1 MKEKKVTKKAIFA
14 SLLSVAVCTSMLIG
28 TSYAWF
34 TDSVTSSGNIIKS
47 GTLDIDFQVYENG
60 EYKTVNG
67 AIFGSDILWEPGY
80 VAWKNVQVKNNGTLA
95 LKYTLKVDGVAL
107 DNKLAEVIDVY
118 YAPAEMVQPNER
130 PDFANYADYYKGTLS
145 DFLGE
150 EDVDIKGNLL
160 PGAVEQATLVLKMQE
175 GAGNEYQ
182 NQTIGEFSL
191 SIVATQDTVE
201 EDTFNNQ
208 YDKDAEY
215 PVVGQTAFGAVLTD
229 AQAGDVIPVAAGE
242 YTLPSTVPAGVTIEG
257 DEGTTIDTA
266 NISGTNTGALNG
278 VTVKDVNFTSSN
290 ANGWDGM
297 ISHKTTLT
305 DTTFD
310 GCTFNAQADG
320 NRDNAIYGGT
330 ASGKTVFENCTIA
343 ADVYGVNFSYVN
355 GTLIFRNCDI
365 TGWNSFGGAKVAG
378 DPSKVIFENCR
389 FHHSGSYGTLRFYQD
404 AEVTNCTFDGNFQW
418 VDCNADNC
426 TIELTGCT
434 GITSAKIFNNGAHTN
449 TWILNGET
457 LTGVASH

>member
-1 MKEKKVTKKAIFA
+1 MKEKRVTKKAIFA

-34 TDSVTSSGNIIKS
+34 TDSVTSSGNVIKS
-47 GTLDIDFQVYENG
+47 GTLDIDFQVYEDG
-60 EYKTVNG
+60 EYKTVDG

-95 LKYTLKVDGVAL
+95 LKYTLKVDGVNL

-118 YAPAEMVQPNER
+118 YAPAQVDKPGDR
-130 PDFANYADYYKGTLS
+130 PDFAEYAAYYKGTLS
-145 DFLGE
+145 EFLGQE
-150 EDVDIKGNLL
+150 EIDINGNLL

-175 GAGNEYQ
+175 EAGNEYQ
-182 NQTIGEFSL
+182 DQTIGEFSL

-201 EDTFNNQ
+201 KDTFDDQ
-208 YDKDAEY
+208 YDKNAEY
-215 PVVGQTAFGAVLTD
+215 PVVGQTAFATALDD
-229 AQAGDVIPVAAGE
+229 AQEGDVIPVAAGE
-242 YTLPSTVPAGVTIEG
+242 YTMPSTVPAGVTIEG
-257 DEGTTIDTA
+257 SEGTTIDTA
-266 NISGTNTGALNG
+266 NISGTNTGALND
-278 VTVKDVNFTSSN
+278 VTVKGVNFTSSN
-290 ANGWDGM
+290 DNSWDGM

-310 GCTFNAQADG
+310 GCTFDAQADG

-330 ASGKTVFENCTIA
+330 ANGETVFENCTIA

-355 GTLIFRNCDI
+355 GTLIFKNCDI

-378 DPSKVIFENCR
+378 DESKVIFENCR
-389 FHHSGSYGTLRFYQD
+389 FHHSGSYGTLRFYQN
-404 AEVTNCTFDGNFQW
+404 AEVKNCTFDDNFSW

-434 GITSAKIFNNGAHTN
+434 GITAEKIFNNGSHTN
-449 TWILNGET
+449 TWILDGVT
-457 LTGVASH
+457 LEGVSSH